1 MVTAAMIHHFT
12 LTTLLGMLFIVACG
26 GQPNN
31 ESLLCKVILNHMMY
45 APNEYGH
52 TAHDQF
58 YGCHPVKPSGAVSG
72 QMFMLDL
79 PDHISI
85 PDRKR
90 VHDGDD
96 VFVSIP
102 GGTLS
107 PAAVRV
113 PNTTAVKVV
122 DLPQHA
128 GLRKLRQF
136 PAHQG
141 QLTLLPI
148 RIITRDSEPDFSAD
162 RMHELLFDDEVSLN
176 KQMRQCSFGKFGFL
190 PTKYGV
196 LEVRVDIDASG
207 NPYNVVS
214 NAADAK
220 SLDLVTEN
228 VENIRD
234 VADLTMFI
242 LPPGTDGGWAAFGNV
257 NGVGTVFNNRWAAYP
272 AGKLTLSS
280 SAKVERLIHPLF
292 NCYLV
297 CFTPSH
303 TYPVENPVENSSNA
317 RNRSQPRAVPRKRGW
332 RRVQ

>member
-1 MVTAAMIHHFT
+1 MVTAAMRHHFT
-12 LTTLLGMLFIVACG
+12 MTSLLGVLFIVACG

-45 APNEYGH
+45 APNEFGDA
-52 TAHDQF
+52 AHDQF
-58 YGCHPVKPSGAVSG
+58 YSCHPVKPSGAVSG

-79 PDHISI
+79 PDHISSA
-85 PDRKR
+85 DRIR

-107 PAAVRV
+107 PAAVRI
-113 PNTTAVKVV
+113 PNATAVKVV
-122 DLPQHA
+122 DLPQQA
-128 GLRKLRQF
+128 GQRKLRKF

-141 QLTLLPI
+141 ELTLLPI

-162 RMHELLFDDEVSLN
+162 RLHELLFDDEVSLN
-176 KQMRQCSFGKFGFL
+176 KQMRQCSFEKFGFV

-196 LEVRVDIDASG
+196 LEVRVDIDARG

-214 NAADAK
+214 NAADAE
-220 SLDLVTEN
+220 SLNLVSED

-242 LPPGTDGGWAAFGNV
+242 LPPGTNGGWAAFGNV
-257 NGVGTVFNNRWAAYP
+257 NGVGTVFNNRWAGYP
-272 AGKLTLSS
+272 AGKLTLLS
-280 SAKVERLIHPLF
+280 SAKVEGLIPLLQLLPRLLHSFSHVPCRKQLK
-292 NCYLV
+292 CMKLV
-297 CFTPSH
+297 TTSDYS
-303 TYPVENPVENSSNA
+303 T
-317 RNRSQPRAVPRKRGW
+317 QKRTEGST
-332 RRVQ
+332 VT